1 MERAHAREP
10 PSLSM
15 LAAAIFVS
23 CAVSAILACHR
34 KARSSRGHWQ
44 RSCNFSGHPRNLRG
58 EVEGNMK
65 MQNRIRMQM
74 VMVGLGAALLMA
86 GSARGQQDMDPT
98 YFDINPGT
106 PAVQKAA
113 VVRSAQN
120 YIPAKTEGND
130 ATSAL
135 AVASGEDATLEAGM
149 TRVAVIDAGIALI
162 LFGGIVSIVLYA
174 MAATRRERALRVSA
188 VSAPY
193 TP

>member
-1 MERAHAREP
+1 
-10 PSLSM
+10 
-15 LAAAIFVS
+15 
-23 CAVSAILACHR
+23 
-34 KARSSRGHWQ
+34 
-44 RSCNFSGHPRNLRG
+44 
-58 EVEGNMK
+58 MK

-120 YIPAKTEGND
+120 QIPVKTERDD
-130 ATSAL
+130 AASAL
-135 AVASGEDATLEAGM
+135 AVVSGKDATLEAGM
-149 TRVAVIDAGIALI
+149 TRVFLINAGVALI

-174 MAATRRERALRVSA
+174 LAATRRERALRLSPA
-188 VSAPY
+188 SAPY
-193 TP
+193 APVSAATAQ